1 LHARGGRPSQLRD
14 FTAAANGRNLGPSLI
29 EQVLMIRLLALA
41 LTLFGF
47 ALPTA
52 SAQGFKVPTDLV
64 KASLVGEPAA
74 IRPGEAFTVGIRM
87 VMRPHWHVYW
97 RNPGDSGLAPEVAW
111 NLPPGF
117 TAGAI
122 QWPVPSRIPVS
133 QLMNFGYENEAVLL
147 AEVTP
152 PATLPAGK
160 PVTLQAKLTY
170 LVCERECVPGSADL
184 RLTLPLAQ
192 AGTSTGANPGALML
206 FEAARAAL
214 PVPALWPVRYGA
226 ENGRLQVHI
235 AATGLQASS
244 VAYFPYAETA
254 IENAAPQV
262 ARSDADGLTIDLARG
277 DSTEAAPATL
287 PGVLT
292 FEEATPD
299 GPVRRAYAI
308 GDASSVAP
316 VTAPSSAVPGPVRA
330 LDETLTLWSAAG
342 LAFLGGLLL
351 NLMPCVFPVLSIKVL
366 SLVRHSGE
374 PAARVRL
381 HGLAYT
387 AGVLAA
393 FLFLASLLIA
403 LKGAGAGIG
412 WGFQLQSP
420 LVVAGLAY
428 LLFAMGLSLSGVV
441 HVGAGIAGIG
451 DGLTRRAGLEGSF
464 FTGVLATLVA
474 THCTAPFMG
483 SAVGFALTQEAG
495 VSLAV
500 FASLG
505 LGLALP
511 FLVLTIWPAALR
523 RLPRPGAWMD
533 TLKGA
538 LAFPIYATVAWLIWV
553 LSQQVGAAGLLAA
566 LIGLVL
572 VGFAAWTWERGHGAG
587 PVGAWIARGTAVAA
601 LAALAILT
609 LGLDRDRAGTASA
622 GLGNEGFSQARLD
635 GLLAQGKPV
644 FVNMTAA
651 WCITC
656 QVNERAALRSD
667 AVQGALKARGITYLK
682 GDWTNQNPEI
692 TRLLEHHGRSGVPL
706 YLLYAGA
713 GEPTVLPQILT
724 PGLVLEALNA
734 VPLAVADRSAAL
746 ATER

>member
-1 LHARGGRPSQLRD
+1 
-14 FTAAANGRNLGPSLI
+14 
-29 EQVLMIRLLALA
+29 MIRLLALA
-41 LTLFGF
+41 LALFGL
-47 ALPTA
+47 ALTPA
-52 SAQGFKVPTDLV
+52 SAQGFKVPADLV
-64 KASLVGEPAA
+64 KASLVGEPSA
-74 IRPGEAFTVGIRM
+74 IRPGAPFTVALRM

-111 NLPPGF
+111 TLPAGF
-117 TAGAI
+117 SAGAI
-122 QWPVPSRIPVS
+122 QWPTPSRIPVAH
-133 QLMNFGYENEAVLL
+133 LMNFGYEDEAVLL

-152 PATLPAGK
+152 PATLAPGK
-160 PVTLQAKLTY
+160 SVTLQAKLSY

-184 RLTLPLAQ
+184 RLTLPVAQ
-192 AGTSTGANPGALML
+192 AGTSTGVAPGAMLL

-214 PVPALWPVRYGA
+214 PVPAPWPVRYGA
-226 ENGRLQVHI
+226 ETGRLQVHL
-235 AATGLQASS
+235 AAPPGLAASD

-254 IENAAPQV
+254 IENAAPQE
-262 ARSDADGLTIDLARG
+262 ARSDADGLHIDLARG
-277 DSTEAAPATL
+277 DATAAAPATL

-292 FEEATPD
+292 FTEATPD
-299 GPVRRAYAI
+299 GPVRRAYAV
-308 GDASSVAP
+308 GEAPDMAGAATASAAAP
-316 VTAPSSAVPGPVRA
+316 PAPAATSGPA
-330 LDETLTLWSAAG
+330 PAPDESLTLWSAAG

-374 PAARVRL
+374 PAGRVRL

-393 FLFLASLLIA
+393 FLALAGLLIA

-420 LVVAGLAY
+420 LVVAGLAH

-441 HVGAGIAGIG
+441 HLGAGITGLG

-464 FTGVLATLVA
+464 FTGVLATVVA
-474 THCTAPFMG
+474 TPCTAPFMG

-538 LAFPIYATVAWLIWV
+538 LAFPIYATVAWLVWV
-553 LSQQVGAAGLLAA
+553 LSQQVGSAGLLAA
-566 LIGLVL
+566 LVGLVL
-572 VGFAAWTWERGHGAG
+572 VGLAAWAWERGHGAG
-587 PVGAWIARGTAVAA
+587 PAGTWIARGTAVAA
-601 LAALAILT
+601 LAALAVLT
-609 LGLDRDRAGTASA
+609 LGLDRDRAGPDAAQADA
-622 GLGNEGFSQARLD
+622 GAFTQARLD

-656 QVNERAALRSD
+656 QVNERAALRAES
-667 AVQGALKARGITYLK
+667 VQAGLKARGITYLK

-692 TRLLEHHGRSGVPL
+692 TRLLERHGRSGVPL

-713 GEPTVLPQILT
+713 GEPAVLPQILT
-724 PGLVLEALNA
+724 PGLVLEALQA
-734 VPLAVADRSAAL
+734 VPLAAADRSAAL
-746 ATER
+746 SEGRP

>member
-1 LHARGGRPSQLRD
+1 
-14 FTAAANGRNLGPSLI
+14 
-29 EQVLMIRLLALA
+29 MIRLLALA
-41 LTLFGF
+41 LALFGL
-47 ALPTA
+47 ALPPA
-52 SAQGFKVPTDLV
+52 RAQGFKMPTDLL
-64 KASLVGEPAA
+64 KASLVGEPSA
-74 IRPGEAFTVGIRM
+74 IRPGAPFTVAIRM
-87 VMRPHWHVYW
+87 VMRPNWHVYW

-111 NLPPGF
+111 TLPAGF
-117 TAGAI
+117 SAGPI
-122 QWPVPSRIPVS
+122 QWPAPSRIPVAH
-133 QLMNFGYENEAVLL
+133 LMNFGYEGETVLL
-147 AEVTP
+147 TEITP
-152 PATLPAGK
+152 PASLGSGK
-160 PVTLQAKLTY
+160 PATLQAKLTY

-184 RLTLPLAQ
+184 RLTLPVAP
-192 AGTSTGANPGALML
+192 AGTSTGLAPGSMML

-214 PVPALWPVRYGA
+214 PVAAPWPVRYGA
-226 ENGRLQVHI
+226 ENGRLQVHL
-235 AATGLQASS
+235 AAPDIRAAS

-254 IENAAPQV
+254 IENAAPQD
-262 ARSDADGLTIDLARG
+262 ATSDAAGLHIDLARG
-277 DSTEAAPATL
+277 DATEAPPTAL

-299 GPVRRAYAI
+299 GSVRRAYAI
-308 GDASSVAP
+308 GEAPTVSTPAAAQVASSPAAP
-316 VTAPSSAVPGPVRA
+316 VSAP
-330 LDETLTLWSAAG
+330 DESLTLWSAAG

-366 SLVRHSGE
+366 SLVGHSGE
-374 PAARVRL
+374 PAGRVRL

-393 FLFLASLLIA
+393 FLTLAGLLIA

-428 LLFAMGLSLSGVV
+428 LLFGMGLGLSGVV
-441 HVGAGIAGIG
+441 HLGAGIAGIG

-464 FTGVLATLVA
+464 FTGVLATVVA
-474 THCTAPFMG
+474 TPCTAPFMG

-511 FLVLTIWPAALR
+511 FLVLTLWPAALR

-538 LAFPIYATVAWLIWV
+538 LAFPIYATVAWLVWV
-553 LSQQVGAAGLLAA
+553 LAQQVGSAGLLGA

-572 VGFAAWTWERGHGAG
+572 VGFAAWAWERGHGAG
-587 PVGAWIARGTAVAA
+587 PIGGWIARGTAVAA
-601 LAALAILT
+601 LAALTLLT
-609 LGLDRDRAGTASA
+609 LGLDRDRAGMATARSGA
-622 GLGNEGFSQARLD
+622 EGFSQARLD

-644 FVNMTAA
+644 FLNMTAA

-656 QVNERAALRSD
+656 QVNERTALGSES
-667 AVQGALKARGITYLK
+667 VQAALKARGITYLK

-692 TRLLEHHGRSGVPL
+692 TRLLERHGRSGVPL

-724 PGLVLEALNA
+724 SGLVLEALKA
-734 VPLAVADRSAAL
+734 VPLAAADRSAAL
-746 ATER
+746 TPER